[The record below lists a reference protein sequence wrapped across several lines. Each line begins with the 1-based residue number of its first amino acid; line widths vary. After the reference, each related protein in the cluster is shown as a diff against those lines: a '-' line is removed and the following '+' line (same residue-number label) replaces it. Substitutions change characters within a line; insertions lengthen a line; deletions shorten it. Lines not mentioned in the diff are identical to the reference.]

1 MFVGNDFVDA
11 TLVELVKN
19 LQQACASKDWEQL
32 EMLDSQIKQTL
43 QELIASVN
51 DAQEKEKLALDLKSI
66 QKIYE
71 LVIDGS
77 KKHQLEIAAELKK
90 LTRES
95 NAADSYLGISQF

>member
-19 LQQACASKDWEQL
+19 LQQACTSKDWEQL
-32 EMLDSQIKQTL
+32 ELLDSQIKQTL

>member
-1 MFVGNDFVDA
+1 MFVENDFVNE
-11 TLVELVKN
+11 TLVELIQN

-32 EMLDSQIKQTL
+32 GILDEQIKKNL
-43 QELIASVN
+43 QEIISSAKKTQ
-51 DAQEKEKLALDLKSI
+51 DKEKLALDIKSI
-66 QKIYE
+66 QNIYE

-95 NAADSYLGISQF
+95 NAANSYLGISQF